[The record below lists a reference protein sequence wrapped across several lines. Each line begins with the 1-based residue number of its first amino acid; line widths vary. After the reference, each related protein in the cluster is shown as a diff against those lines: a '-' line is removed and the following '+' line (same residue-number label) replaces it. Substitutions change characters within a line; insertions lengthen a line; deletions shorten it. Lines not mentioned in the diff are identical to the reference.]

1 MWVSDPYC
9 RPVLVRPLLAATALL
24 LLVFL
29 GVIAEPGA
37 TAPAPPEAQSSARA
51 LPLIAARSGCF
62 GAAARDPRR
71 SCSDPRLRNYV
82 YPRPALAQQLPN
94 GDCDPVE
101 GGEDMSVCSFGADA
115 EDATETVVLV
125 GDSHAGH
132 WRAGLDVVARARGW
146 RGLSITHSS
155 CPLSKAVRDLAEAD
169 RFQSCAAWKNAV
181 FAWFE
186 RHPEIKTVFV
196 GGLTGGSGVFAANG
210 QSRFAT
216 SVRGYRSA
224 WRALPSTVQRVVVIR
239 DTPKMRIATAACV
252 ERALAKRRRAG
263 ASCSMPRRT
272 VLDRDPMVVAASKMP
287 ANFVRVVDLTRF
299 FCDRGPC
306 YPVVGGAL
314 VLRDQNHMTEVFSS
328 SLGPYL
334 QRKVDALWASWAS

>member
-1 MWVSDPYC
+1 M
-9 RPVLVRPLLAATALL
+9 RPVLLATALL
-24 LLVFL
+24 LLALL
-29 GVIAEPGA
+29 GIAETGT
-37 TAPAPPEAQSSARA
+37 TAPATPVDAHGAVRA
-51 LPLIAARSGCF
+51 LPLIAAQSACF
-62 GAAARDPRR
+62 GGASRDPQRPPCR
-71 SCSDPRLRNYV
+71 DSRLENFV

-94 GDCDPVE
+94 GDCDPAEREVH
-101 GGEDMSVCSFGADA
+101 MSVCSFGAEP

-155 CPLSKAVRDLAEAD
+155 CPLSKAVRDLEEAE
-169 RFQSCAAWKNAV
+169 RFKSCAAWKRAV

-196 GGLTGGSGVFAANG
+196 GGLTGGSGVFPRRG
-210 QSRFAT
+210 EGRFAT
-216 SVRGYRSA
+216 SVRGYRRA

-239 DTPKMRIATAACV
+239 DTPKMRIATAGCV
-252 ERALAKRRRAG
+252 ERALADGRRAG
-263 ASCSMPRRT
+263 ASCAMSRRT
-272 VLDRDPMVVAASKMP
+272 VLDRDPMVAAASQMP
-287 ANFVRVVDLTRF
+287 PSFVRTIDLTRF

-306 YPVVGGAL
+306 YPVIGGAL
-314 VLRDQNHMTEVFSS
+314 VLRDQNHMTEVFST

-334 QRKVDALWASWAS
+334 ERKVDALWASWR